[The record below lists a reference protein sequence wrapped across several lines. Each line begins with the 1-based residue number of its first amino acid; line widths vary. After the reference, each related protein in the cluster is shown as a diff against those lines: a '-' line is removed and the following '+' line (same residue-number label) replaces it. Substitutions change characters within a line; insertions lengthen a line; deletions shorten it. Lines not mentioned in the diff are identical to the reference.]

1 MEEEDIGSPVLTAVD
16 TGKRQKKLKK
26 KRAHDVCDIEE
37 KVPGKRKTSSGQLCA
52 VMDME
57 SPVLR
62 VIPSKKG
69 TKKQKHTQGSLLSPP
84 GTTASQGCDASRIER
99 VGGEGE
105 IKIAPELESHGHSN
119 EIRAD
124 AKRSAILMQR
134 QDLPIFK
141 ARKEILKQLSKHST
155 LVLVGETGSG
165 KTTQIPQF
173 LYAATS
179 IEKGV
184 IQKGII
190 AITQPRRVAA
200 TSIAARVAEEMG
212 CQLGKKVIAADI
224 LY

>member
-1 MEEEDIGSPVLTAVD
+1 MEEEDIGSPVLTAAD
-16 TGKRQKKLKK
+16 AGKSKKKLKK
-26 KRAHDVCDIEE
+26 KRAHDVCDTEE
-37 KVPGKRKTSSGQLCA
+37 KVPGKMKTSSGQLCA

-57 SPVLR
+57 RPVLSA
-62 VIPSKKG
+62 IPSKKG
-69 TKKQKHTQGSLLSPP
+69 TKKQKHIQGSLLLHP
-84 GTTASQGCDASRIER
+84 GTTASQDCDGSIER
-99 VGGEGE
+99 GGGEGE
-105 IKIAPELESHGHSN
+105 IQIPPELERHGHSN
-119 EIRAD
+119 EFGAD
-124 AKRSAILMQR
+124 AKRCAILKQR

-141 ARKEILKQLSKHST
+141 ARKEILKQLSQHST

-212 CQLGKKVIAADI
+212 CQLGKKVIAADM

>member
-16 TGKRQKKLKK
+16 AGKRKKKLKK
-26 KRAHDVCDIEE
+26 KRAHDVCDTE
-37 KVPGKRKTSSGQLCA
+37 KVPGKMKTSSGQLCA
-52 VMDME
+52 VMDRE
-57 SPVLR
+57 SPVLSA
-62 VIPSKKG
+62 IPSKKG

-84 GTTASQGCDASRIER
+84 GTTASQGCDGSIER
-99 VGGEGE
+99 GGGEGE
-105 IKIAPELESHGHSN
+105 MQIAPELEKHGHSN
-119 EIRAD
+119 EFGAD
-124 AKRSAILMQR
+124 AKRSAILKQR

-212 CQLGKKVIAADI
+212 CQLGKKVLAADM